1 MSRAGVYKPLPM
13 YSGHCARGSHLLHV
27 VPVCC
32 ALWLELDL
40 QDAEL
45 CNTVDNLYLVQ
56 HADICGL
63 SGIWLKVSKGFPNC
77 PGMPIPDVVVGCI
90 Q

>member
-45 CNTVDNLYLVQ
+45 CNTVDNL
-56 HADICGL
+56 
-63 SGIWLKVSKGFPNC
+63 
-77 PGMPIPDVVVGCI
+77 
-90 Q
+90 